1 MADEPIPH
9 PTPPEDLLDL
19 EMMNAAM
26 RDFVPHNKALGLT
39 LISASFTPAL
49 VTVKLPWNP
58 QLIGNP
64 ETQVLHGGAITTLLD
79 ATAGMSVFLKLR
91 APAPI
96 ATLDLRVDFLGR
108 APAHHHVFARAE
120 CYHATSSVAFVRA
133 VAFVDSPEQPFA
145 SAAATFALATRGR
158 PMTEEELRKGIK
170 P

>member
-1 MADEPIPH
+1 MADEPI
-9 PTPPEDLLDL
+9 DL

-26 RDFVPHNKALGLT
+26 RDFVPHNRALGLT
-39 LISASFTPAL
+39 LISASFTPAV

-79 ATAGMSVFLKLR
+79 ATCGVSVFLRLR
-91 APAPI
+91 APSPI

-120 CYHATSSVAFVRA
+120 CYRDTSSVAFVRA
-133 VAFVDSPEQPFA
+133 VAYVDDPEQPFA
-145 SAAATFALATRGR
+145 SAAATFALSTRGR
-158 PMTEEELRKGIK
+158 PMTEEEIRKGLK